1 MEEENNTGSSTPK
14 PVTSN
19 DLGQWL
25 LDNAEQKG
33 SEDFNLMV
41 SEYDRLVAAE
51 NANEV
56 PAPLPTAPQQ
66 EEMGFLE
73 GIGEAFTGE
82 RRATDLTRT
91 LPSYNKMP
99 EFDKFLSMPV
109 FKTAIGTMMG
119 APEEMA
125 QVIKEQF
132 PEVRVRFD
140 EKGNPVLKSGIDDQ
154 EYVIE
159 PGMEMSDIPRG
170 AASAAIFAGTKGR
183 GLVGTMAQGAA
194 TQGLYE
200 AAQKGLGGQF
210 GVLETATAGLVP
222 AAFYTLGS
230 SYRALKPYFQGA
242 FPRLFD
248 TAKTPASKIVN
259 PNLTGEETA
268 ELARKAADGDT
279 AAMRLLAEDA
289 APDARTIAAAER
301 LGIAENLQP
310 DHVTTSQTF
319 RELAQLAKSQTG
331 SATRNAEIEGLQKV
345 GERAFQLVDDL
356 GGTADMSTL
365 NATLRG
371 RMQSTLS
378 EVDTAVNNAWTNLR
392 TLVKPSTSVTP
403 TNVISQ
409 IQARAADLGGEEFL
423 SPLEKRILSGLRRDA
438 NAAPPTY
445 GLLDSLRREAG
456 RASRML
462 GEFGN
467 EDTGLAK
474 QLYKALSA
482 DVKEIA
488 EAISPEAA
496 DAFTIAK
503 TATRTQKGLQDDLTS
518 LFGRN
523 LERSMVDSLGSAMK
537 ALTKGD
543 ADTFVRLINTIP
555 KGMRREVVS
564 SGLTSAFGKATQNG
578 QLNFN
583 TYMKW
588 YDGLLRNRTA
598 YRTLMSNLPPGAQ
611 KQLSDLYRV
620 SRGVTQATREYVRTG
635 KALQDGM
642 MSADTA
648 LQRLYGVA
656 KRAAVGV
663 PVEAA
668 ASMMGFPGM
677 GIASGITSAILSRGT
692 KPAAVK
698 AVDDMLISPQ
708 FRQMVTQTG
717 TANEVTA
724 ARELA
729 QSGPFRRFASAI
741 KLPLTDAESYILSIF
756 QSGAQANVPEEAP
769 IQEPAAPPQARVM
782 PSAPQARGVP
792 GLGSEQPAPAA
803 PAVAQGPANSQS
815 REMLQQLFPEERLA

>member
-1 MEEENNTGSSTPK
+1 MAEENNTGSSTPK

-19 DLGQWL
+19 DIGQWL

-33 SEDFNLMV
+33 SDDFNLMV

-51 NANEV
+51 QAAQA
-56 PAPLPTAPQQ
+56 PAPLPTAPET

-91 LPSYNKMP
+91 LPSYNRMP
-99 EFDKFLSMPV
+99 EFDKFFSMPV
-109 FKTAIGTMMG
+109 FKTAMFTMMG
-119 APEEMA
+119 SPEEMA
-125 QVIKEQF
+125 QVIKTQF
-132 PEVRVRFD
+132 PEVNVRFD
-140 EKGNPVLKSGIDDQ
+140 EKGNPILKSGIDDQ

-159 PGMEMSDIPRG
+159 PGMELSDIPRG

-183 GLVGTMAQGAA
+183 GLAGTMAQGAI

-200 AAQKGLGGQF
+200 AGQKSVGGEF

-230 SYRALKPYFQGA
+230 SYRALKPYFQSA
-242 FPRLFD
+242 FPRLFE

-259 PNLTGEETA
+259 PNLTAEETV
-268 ELARKAADGDT
+268 ELARKAAEGNT
-279 AAMRLLAEDA
+279 SAMRLLAEDA
-289 APDARTIAAAER
+289 APDAATIAAAER
-301 LGIAENLQP
+301 LGIAQHLQP

-319 RELAQLAKSQTG
+319 RELAQLVKSKSG
-331 SATRNAEIEGLQKV
+331 SPTRAAEIQGLQRV
-345 GERAFQLVDDL
+345 GERAFRLIEDL
-356 GGTADMSTL
+356 GGTADLSTL

-378 EVDTAVNNAWTNLR
+378 ELDTAVNNSWTNLR
-392 TLVKPSTSVTP
+392 TLVKPTTPVTP

-409 IQARAADLGGEEFL
+409 IETRAVELGGEEFL
-423 SPLEKRILSGLRRDA
+423 SSLEKRILSSLRRDA

-445 GLLDSLRREAG
+445 ALLDSLRREAG

-467 EDTGLAK
+467 EDTGLSK

-496 DAFTIAK
+496 DAFTIAR
-503 TATRTQKGLQDDLTS
+503 TATRTQKALQNDLVS
-518 LFGRN
+518 LFGKN
-523 LERSMVDSLGSAMK
+523 IDKTMVDGLNSAMK

-543 ADTFVRLINTIP
+543 ADTFVRFVNSVP
-555 KGMRREVVS
+555 KELRGEVIT

-583 TYMKW
+583 TYVTW

-598 YRTLMSNLPPGAQ
+598 YRTLMSNLPQGAQ

-620 SRGVTQATREYVRTG
+620 SRSINLATQQFIRNG
-635 KALQDGM
+635 KVLQDGM
-642 MSADTA
+642 RDADTA
-648 LQRLYGVA
+648 MQRLYGVA

-668 ASMMGFPGM
+668 TTAVGFPGM
-677 GIASGITSAILSRGT
+677 GVASGVTSALIARGT

-698 AVDDMLISPQ
+698 AIDDMLTSPQ
-708 FRQMVTQTG
+708 FTQMVIDAG
-717 TANEVTA
+717 TANEVSA

-741 KLPLTDAESYILSIF
+741 KLPLTDAESYVLSIF

-769 IQEPAAPPQARVM
+769 VEEPTAPPQARAL
-782 PSAPQARGVP
+782 PPAPPTRGVP
-792 GLGSEQPAPAA
+792 GLTAPAAPPPAA
-803 PAVAQGPANSQS
+803 PAVAQGPSSA
-815 REMLQQLFPEERLA
+815 EMFQQLFPLG

>member
-1 MEEENNTGSSTPK
+1 MAEENNAGSSTPK
-14 PVTSN
+14 PVTS
-19 DLGQWL
+19 DDIGQWL

-33 SEDFNLMV
+33 SDDFNLMV
-41 SEYDRLVAAE
+41 SEYDRLSAVEQAKPSPTA
-51 NANEV
+51 
-56 PAPLPTAPQQ
+56 LPTAPET
-66 EEMGFLE
+66 EEMGFFE

-91 LPSYNKMP
+91 LPSYNQMP
-99 EFDKFLSMPV
+99 EFDKFFSMPV
-109 FKTAIGTMMG
+109 FKTAAFTMMG
-119 APEEMA
+119 DPQEMA
-125 QVIKEQF
+125 QVIKTQF

-140 EKGNPVLKSGIDDQ
+140 EKGNPILKSGIDDQ

-159 PGMEMSDIPRG
+159 PGMELSDIPRG
-170 AASAAIFAGTKGR
+170 AASAAIFAGTRGR
-183 GLVGTMAQGAA
+183 SLPGVMAQGAA

-200 AAQKGLGGQF
+200 AAQKSAGGEF

-248 TAKTPASKIVN
+248 TAKTPASKIAN

-279 AAMRLLAEDA
+279 SAMRLLAEDA
-289 APDARTIAAAER
+289 APDAKTIEAAER

-331 SATRNAEIEGLQKV
+331 SATRAAEIEGLQKV

-356 GGTADMSTL
+356 GGTADLSTL

-378 EVDTAVNNAWTNLR
+378 DVDRAVNNAWTNLR
-392 TLVKPSTSVTP
+392 TLVKPATPVSP
-403 TNVISQ
+403 TNVLSQ
-409 IQARAADLGGEEFL
+409 IQTRAADLGGEEFL
-423 SPLEKRILSGLRRDA
+423 SPLEKRILSGLRRQGD
-438 NAAPPTY
+438 AAPPTY

-456 RASRML
+456 RASRMM

-482 DVKEIA
+482 DTKEAA
-488 EAISPEAA
+488 EAIGQDAI
-496 DAFTIAK
+496 DAFTVAR
-503 TATRTQKGLQDDLTS
+503 TATRTQKALQDDLTS

-523 LERSMVDSLGSAMK
+523 LDRTMVDSLGSAIK
-537 ALTKGD
+537 GLTKGD
-543 ADTFVRLINTIP
+543 ADTFVRLINTVP
-555 KGMRREVVS
+555 QSMRREVVT

-598 YRTLMSNLPPGAQ
+598 YKTLMSNLPPGAK

-620 SRGVTQATREYVRTG
+620 ARGVTQSTREYVRTG

-642 MSADTA
+642 RDADTA

-663 PVEAA
+663 PIEAA

-677 GIASGITSAILSRGT
+677 GVASGLTSALMARGT

-698 AVDDMLISPQ
+698 AVDDMLVSPQ
-708 FRQMVTQTG
+708 FRNMVTEVG
-717 TANEVTA
+717 TANEAAA

-729 QSGPFRRFASAI
+729 QSGPFRRFASSI
-741 KLPLTDAESYILSIF
+741 KLPLTDAGSYVLSIF
-756 QSGAQANVPEEAP
+756 QSGAQANLPEEAP
-769 IQEPAAPPQARVM
+769 VEEPTAPPQAKVL
-782 PSAPQARGVP
+782 PPAPPTRGVP
-792 GLGSEQPAPAA
+792 GLTEPAAPAPAA
-803 PAVAQGPANSQS
+803 PAVAQGPSSA
-815 REMLQQLFPEERLA
+815 EMFQQLFPLG

>member
-1 MEEENNTGSSTPK
+1 MAEENNTGSSTPK

-19 DLGQWL
+19 EIGQWL

-33 SEDFNLMV
+33 SDDFNLMV

-51 NANEV
+51 DAAAQ
-56 PAPLPTAPQQ
+56 PATLPTAPEG
-66 EEMGFLE
+66 EEMGFFE

-91 LPSYNKMP
+91 LPSYQRMP
-99 EFDKFLSMPV
+99 EFDKFFSMPV
-109 FKTAIGTMMG
+109 FKTAIGTIMG
-119 APEEMA
+119 SPEEMA
-125 QVIKEQF
+125 QVIKTQF

-140 EKGNPVLKSGIDDQ
+140 EKGNPILKSGIDDQ

-159 PGMEMSDIPRG
+159 PGFELSDIPRAG
-170 AASAAIFAGTKGR
+170 AAAAMFALTKGR
-183 GLVGTMAQGAA
+183 GLFGTMAQGAGTQA
-194 TQGLYE
+194 TYE
-200 AAQKGLGGQF
+200 AAQTGLGGEF
-210 GVLETATAGLVP
+210 GVAETVTAGIVP

-268 ELARKAADGDT
+268 ELARKAADGNT
-279 AAMRLLAEDA
+279 SAMRLLAEDA
-289 APDARTIAAAER
+289 APDAQTIAAAER

-331 SATRNAEIEGLQKV
+331 SATRAAEIEGLQKV
-345 GERAFQLVDDL
+345 GERAFQLIDDL
-356 GGTADMSTL
+356 GGTADLSTL

-378 EVDTAVNNAWTNLR
+378 EIDTAVNNAWTNLR
-392 TLVKPSTSVTP
+392 TLVKPSTPVSP

-409 IQARAADLGGEEFL
+409 IETRAADLGGEEFL
-423 SPLEKRILSGLRRDA
+423 SPLEKRILSSLRRDA
-438 NAAPPTY
+438 NAALPTY

-482 DVKEIA
+482 DVREIA

-496 DAFTIAK
+496 DAFTIAR
-503 TATRTQKGLQDDLTS
+503 TATRTQKALQDDLTS

-523 LERSMVDSLGSAMK
+523 LDRSMVDSLGSAMK

-543 ADTFVRLINTIP
+543 ADTFVRLINTVP
-555 KGMRREVVS
+555 KDMRREVVT

-598 YRTLMSNLPPGAQ
+598 YRTLMSNLPQGAQ

-620 SRGVTQATREYVRTG
+620 SRGVTMATREYVRTG

-642 MSADTA
+642 RDADTA

-656 KRAAVGV
+656 QRAAIGV
-663 PVEAA
+663 PIEAA

-677 GIASGITSAILSRGT
+677 GVASGLTSALMARGS
-692 KPAAVK
+692 KPAAIR

-708 FRQMVTQTG
+708 FRQMVTEAG
-717 TANEVTA
+717 TANEVAA

-741 KLPLTDAESYILSIF
+741 KLPLTDAENYVLSIF

-769 IQEPAAPPQARVM
+769 VEEPTAPPQARAL
-782 PSAPQARGVP
+782 PPAPPTRGVP
-792 GLGSEQPAPAA
+792 GLTGPAAAPPAA
-803 PAVAQGPANSQS
+803 PAVAQGPSSA
-815 REMLQQLFPEERLA
+815 EMFQQLFPLG